1 MRTLKKYQKAGQY
14 VWTGQNH
21 TIQKPTGHYNV
32 VATDNAY
39 MTTEQPKSFQEVSVY
54 EPVYDKISKAVFS
67 AEPNNGIVRDASGN
81 VLGEQPIEPLYG
93 FKDPVFNL
101 AFLGAGLVNGAM
113 KGITEIGEKV
123 VTNKPLWTA
132 ISANNIKNRIED
144 EGFVEGVLG
153 HPVQTTFDLLMLGP
167 AAKGIKTVG
176 NGAYKI
182 ITPQKIKLS
191 ISPKEQSWTPEQW
204 TAAQDAA
211 VARGDMAE
219 AQRLRDLHAR
229 INRYDP
235 LHEYHGSNKQF
246 KEFKE
251 SESGIYFTPNE
262 YAAEGYARGL
272 NPTKYDVYLNFGD
285 DVVTIDNKGLP
296 WNKIP
301 ESIGSDSFRISKDDL
316 HSLVGAYNSGAQPW
330 YTDFLYPFGFR
341 PKTNYYAVNQLAKVA
356 NEQGKTGLKL
366 SNAVDNGKK
375 ITAIKNKLY
384 DQHVVFKPNQ
394 IKSANA
400 VTYDD
405 NGVRIPLG
413 LRDNFKLND
422 IRYGLTTLGTTGL
435 GLGLGYKFLNNQQK
449 QSGGESDKMQ
459 YDNVR
464 IDPNGFWDKRNVE
477 NGKVIIPSNRITM
490 KGVNF
495 PVLGVS
501 DTGDMKLM
509 LPNGEY
515 KFNGNNVTEYKMKNG
530 GNTTIGNT
538 SFDMMDKFKRTIMSP
553 QYATQVDNSQ
563 EQFQSG
569 GDWVNAWKKS
579 QSDMRSKAN
588 YLMGDALA
596 TMYDQAYNPII
607 SEREYTDWYKN
618 PNYNP
623 FNDKALEQYR
633 KDKDNLQ
640 NKYGLDVVEFDD
652 GSFIYRDKDGNEYGD
667 MDDFYN
673 EKYSELSKRDQ
684 QIYDLD
690 KSTDAINAATSN
702 LSKMTGMPNLQIGT
716 FMHNKINGIDMPHAK
731 WGRNWEYVGRTY
743 GEDTPSG
750 FNPNDYTSVYKKGRI
765 TAWSTAPIQQSPV
778 PTEEQK
784 PERERRNPYRPLDGI
799 EGYITSP
806 EQLSDVDWGKRGQ
819 YRIQVGKVF
828 DDFGFDKL
836 VESQVKKHNRA
847 LTQQARD
854 DWKTSTIDMWNNEF
868 ADKSYNPLNPE
879 FQFNQESKDDFK
891 TQYSNWLEE
900 KKMYDKGMKQIN
912 RGYRQ
917 GYDKNPQNVYN
928 PYEYWNPSQIKKYPF
943 TMARGGNWKE
953 MQEIS
958 LDPNTEYVS
967 RSGTE
972 RTIDYGAIA
981 DILRSGVRFATGVG
995 YGIEANKSGL
1005 TDEQLQ
1011 AAKMIANNPDAV
1023 EVRDPGDIAF
1033 NTNGLGTTGWKD
1045 QTEIQHYAQYG
1056 GRTFEKG
1063 GVYHN
1068 VTLEE
1073 LKKLRDSRI
1082 KYKII

>member
-1 MRTLKKYQKAGQY
+1 M
-14 VWTGQNH
+14 N
-21 TIQKPTGHYNV
+21 
-32 VATDNAY
+32 
-39 MTTEQPKSFQEVSVY
+39 
-54 EPVYDKISKAVFS
+54 
-67 AEPNNGIVRDASGN
+67 
-81 VLGEQPIEPLYG
+81 
-93 FKDPVFNL
+93 
-101 AFLGAGLVNGAM
+101 
-113 KGITEIGEKV
+113 
-123 VTNKPLWTA
+123 
-132 ISANNIKNRIED
+132 
-144 EGFVEGVLG
+144 
-153 HPVQTTFDLLMLGP
+153 
-167 AAKGIKTVG
+167 
-176 NGAYKI
+176 
-182 ITPQKIKLS
+182 
-191 ISPKEQSWTPEQW
+191 
-204 TAAQDAA
+204 
-211 VARGDMAE
+211 
-219 AQRLRDLHAR
+219 
-229 INRYDP
+229 
-235 LHEYHGSNKQF
+235 
-246 KEFKE
+246 
-251 SESGIYFTPNE
+251 
-262 YAAEGYARGL
+262 
-272 NPTKYDVYLNFGD
+272 
-285 DVVTIDNKGLP
+285 
-296 WNKIP
+296 
-301 ESIGSDSFRISKDDL
+301 
-316 HSLVGAYNSGAQPW
+316 
-330 YTDFLYPFGFR
+330 
-341 PKTNYYAVNQLAKVA
+341 
-356 NEQGKTGLKL
+356 
-366 SNAVDNGKK
+366 
-375 ITAIKNKLY
+375 
-384 DQHVVFKPNQ
+384 
-394 IKSANA
+394 
-400 VTYDD
+400 
-405 NGVRIPLG
+405 
-413 LRDNFKLND
+413 
-422 IRYGLTTLGTTGL
+422 
-435 GLGLGYKFLNNQQK
+435 
-449 QSGGESDKMQ
+449 
-459 YDNVR
+459 NVR
-464 IDPNGFWDKRNVE
+464 IDPNGFWDKRNIE

-501 DTGDMKLM
+501 DTGDMKVM

-515 KFNGNNVTEYKMKNG
+515 KFNGNNVTEYKMEKG
-530 GNTTIGNT
+530 GKTTIGNT

-569 GDWVNAWKKS
+569 GQDLKDKMFGSTKRISYRNWIGGKQNIGLSTEGYTTIPRRKDAIYNKEKGIWTTKDNDFNRGNEVIPNGYDNNMKPIYIDRTKTKEHNNLFHDWINNDALKNGNVIGNSYESWSYQNDGSPTTNVKTYRSYDWQTNRDDGTVQYITGYDDGINQYEEIFDSNPKLRQLGLDYTINGQPAPLLAFAEGGDWVNAWNKS
-579 QSDMRSKAN
+579 QSDMRNRAN
-588 YLMGDALA
+588 YLMGYALA

-623 FNDKALEQYR
+623 LNDKALEQYR

-640 NKYGLDVVEFDD
+640 NKYGLDVVYNEEN
-652 GSFIYRDKDGNEYGD
+652 GSFLYRDNDGNEYGD

-690 KSTDAINAATSN
+690 KSTDTINAATSN

-743 GEDTPSG
+743 GEETPSG

-799 EGYITSP
+799 EGFITSP

-828 DDFGFDKL
+828 FDKL

-847 LTQQARD
+847 LAQQNRD
-854 DWKTSTIDMWNNEF
+854 YLREYNKIYKWNNSGENQP
-868 ADKSYNPLNPE
+868 YNPLNPE
-879 FQFNQESKDDFK
+879 FQFNQESDEDYK
-891 TQYSNWLEE
+891 TQYESWLNS
-900 KKMYDKGMKQIN
+900 KKEYRQRMKDVNEVYRQTWHRNPKDIYSPSAYYNKQIPP
-912 RGYRQ
+912 
-917 GYDKNPQNVYN
+917 KF
-928 PYEYWNPSQIKKYPF
+928 EF
-943 TMARGGNWKE
+943 ARGGNWKE

-995 YGIEANKSGL
+995 YGIDANKYGL
-1005 TDEQLQ
+1005 TSEQLQ
-1011 AAKMIANNPDAV
+1011 AANLFSNNQ
-1023 EVRDPGDIAF
+1023 EVRDPGDIAV
-1033 NTNGLGTTGWKD
+1033 NPTGVGTVNPYN

-1073 LKKLRDSRI
+1073 LKKLRDGGI

>member
-1 MRTLKKYQKAGQY
+1 M
-14 VWTGQNH
+14 N
-21 TIQKPTGHYNV
+21 
-32 VATDNAY
+32 
-39 MTTEQPKSFQEVSVY
+39 
-54 EPVYDKISKAVFS
+54 
-67 AEPNNGIVRDASGN
+67 
-81 VLGEQPIEPLYG
+81 
-93 FKDPVFNL
+93 
-101 AFLGAGLVNGAM
+101 
-113 KGITEIGEKV
+113 
-123 VTNKPLWTA
+123 
-132 ISANNIKNRIED
+132 
-144 EGFVEGVLG
+144 
-153 HPVQTTFDLLMLGP
+153 
-167 AAKGIKTVG
+167 
-176 NGAYKI
+176 
-182 ITPQKIKLS
+182 
-191 ISPKEQSWTPEQW
+191 
-204 TAAQDAA
+204 
-211 VARGDMAE
+211 
-219 AQRLRDLHAR
+219 
-229 INRYDP
+229 
-235 LHEYHGSNKQF
+235 
-246 KEFKE
+246 
-251 SESGIYFTPNE
+251 
-262 YAAEGYARGL
+262 
-272 NPTKYDVYLNFGD
+272 
-285 DVVTIDNKGLP
+285 
-296 WNKIP
+296 
-301 ESIGSDSFRISKDDL
+301 
-316 HSLVGAYNSGAQPW
+316 
-330 YTDFLYPFGFR
+330 
-341 PKTNYYAVNQLAKVA
+341 
-356 NEQGKTGLKL
+356 
-366 SNAVDNGKK
+366 
-375 ITAIKNKLY
+375 
-384 DQHVVFKPNQ
+384 
-394 IKSANA
+394 
-400 VTYDD
+400 
-405 NGVRIPLG
+405 
-413 LRDNFKLND
+413 
-422 IRYGLTTLGTTGL
+422 
-435 GLGLGYKFLNNQQK
+435 
-449 QSGGESDKMQ
+449 
-459 YDNVR
+459 NVR
-464 IDPNGFWDKRNVE
+464 IDPNGFWDKRNIE

-495 PVLGVS
+495 PVLGIS
-501 DTGDMKLM
+501 DTGDMKVM

-515 KFNGNNVTEYKMKNG
+515 KFNGNNVTEYKMEKG
-530 GNTTIGNT
+530 GKTTIGNT

-563 EQFQSG
+563 QQFQSG
-569 GDWVNAWKKS
+569 GDWVNAWNKS
-579 QSDMRSKAN
+579 QSNMRSRAN

-623 FNDKALEQYR
+623 LNDNAINEFNQYR
-633 KDKDNLQ
+633 VNKDQMDELQ
-640 NKYGLDVVEFDD
+640 NQYGLEKVDAGDGTFLYRQIDENGDVH
-652 GSFIYRDKDGNEYGD
+652 EYGD
-667 MDDFYN
+667 LQDFYN
-673 EKYSELSKRDQ
+673 ENGLDNFTLNDYSDVSLSKQGQKVRD
-684 QIYDLD
+684 IYNSADTMN
-690 KSTDAINAATSN
+690 SVSSN

-716 FMHNKINGIDMPHAK
+716 FMQNQINSKGIPHAK

-743 GEDTPSG
+743 GEETPSG

-765 TAWSTAPIQQSPV
+765 TAWSMAPIQQSPV

-799 EGYITSP
+799 EGFITSP

-836 VESQVKKHNRA
+836 VNSQVKKHNRA

-868 ADKSYNPLNPE
+868 ADKSYNPLNSE
-879 FQFNQESKDDFK
+879 FQFNQESNDDFK

-900 KKMYDKGMKQIN
+900 KKMYDKGMRQIN

-917 GYDKNPQNVYN
+917 GYNKNPQNVYN

-1005 TDEQLQ
+1005 TSEQLQ
-1011 AAKMIANNPDAV
+1011 AANLFSNNQQ
-1023 EVRDPGDIAF
+1023 VRDPGDIAV
-1033 NTNGLGTTGWKD
+1033 NPTGVGTVNPYN

-1056 GRTFEKG
+1056 GRAFEKG

-1073 LKKLRDSRI
+1073 LKKLRDGGI